1 MTHMNMIPAEF
12 QGVKLNIIDH
22 QGKRWLTAKQIGL
35 ALGYNEANANTGI
48 TNLYSRHADEFS
60 EADTLTIKLMAN
72 PAGGNPNTR
81 IFSDTGCI
89 LLCMFAST
97 PRAKAFR
104 LWAKETLAGLPP
116 APVIARPVRRATVR
130 VTREVERQVL
140 ELFVDGYS
148 QSEMA
153 EALRISRSS
162 VNLLIHGKYRFAP
175 GLGPSQ
181 CPPDLISEV
190 TARHMQIEADRLAR
204 VQDSI
209 AQKYLASGCN
219 QDLVDSL
226 EYVGQCALDGTLVQL
241 ADDGKLSLRNN

>member
-1 MTHMNMIPAEF
+1 MTRMNMIPAEF
-12 QGVKLNIIDH
+12 QGVKLDIIDH
-22 QGKRWLTAKQIGL
+22 QGKRWLTAEQIGL
-35 ALGYNEANANTGI
+35 ALGYSDVNARDGI
-48 TNLYSRHADEFS
+48 RRLYERHEDEFAS
-60 EADTLTIKLMAN
+60 TDTTTVKLTAVDGKLRDM
-72 PAGGNPNTR
+72 R
-81 IFSDTGCI
+81 IFADTGCI
-89 LLCMFAST
+89 LLGMFAST
-97 PRAKAFR
+97 QRAKAFR

-116 APVIARPVRRATVR
+116 APVVARPVPRATVR

-148 QSEMA
+148 QTEMA

-175 GLGPSQ
+175 GLGASQ